1 MGILWA
7 GIGDDCNSFMFNSY
21 PQYEELFAQVQL
33 VCFML
38 GMGAGLGVSEFVV
51 IARRPRFFLLGAAMQ
66 FLLTPL
72 LAVLVNR
79 VADLPPG
86 IAVGLILI
94 AAMPGG
100 ALSKFFTYL
109 GCGNIA
115 LSITLTTFG
124 TFASLVTV
132 PLLLRWLAAGYVA
145 DEFDM
150 PVGKIVGD
158 VALFSL
164 LPLIVGMSVARV
176 WPESRVRFSRWAI
189 RIGLLFV
196 VGMVVG
202 SLGSGRI
209 HPGEYGWRSPVAIIV
224 FCVLC
229 QQLSMFPFHM
239 LHAPRADRLSVGI
252 EVTMRNVNLALL
264 IKAVLFPAAAKGTDP
279 IADGVLFVVL
289 FWAGVAL
296 GAGLPLALNVRRMTL
311 RDKCTGE
318 PWM

>member
-1 MGILWA
+1 
-7 GIGDDCNSFMFNSY
+7 
-21 PQYEELFAQVQL
+21 VQL

-38 GMGAGLGVSEFVV
+38 GMGAGLGVGEFVV
-51 IARRPRFFLLGAAMQ
+51 IARQPRSFLLGAAMQ

-124 TFASLVTV
+124 TFASLFTV
-132 PLLLRWLAAGYVA
+132 PLLFRWLAAGYIA
-145 DEFDM
+145 DSFEM

-158 VALFSL
+158 VALYSL
-164 LPLIVGMSVARV
+164 LPLTLGMIIARFA
-176 WPESRVRFSRWAI
+176 PQYRERVSRWSI
-189 RIGLLFV
+189 RVGLVFV
-196 VGMVVG
+196 IAMVVG

-209 HPGEYGWRSPVAIIV
+209 HPGEYGWRTPIAIIV
-224 FCVLC
+224 FCVLS
-229 QQLSMFPFHM
+229 QQLSILPFH
-239 LHAPRADRLSVGI
+239 LLRGPRADRLSVGI

-264 IKAVLFPAAAKGTDP
+264 VKAVLFPAAAKGMDP
-279 IADGVLFVVL
+279 VADGVLFVVL
-289 FWAGVAL
+289 FWAGAAL

-311 RDKCTGE
+311 RDKRKIAQDFS
-318 PWM
+318 